1 MGELDHRQGW
11 VQKNWCVQIVE
22 LEKTLESS
30 LDCKEIQP
38 VHPKENQPW
47 ILTGRTDA
55 EAKALMLW
63 PPNAKSWL
71 TRKDPDAGKD
81 RAEGEGGDKE
91 WDGWMASLTQ
101 RTWVWANSGRQWRTG
116 GPGVLQA
123 MGSQRVS
130 HESVTER
137 EGQVNSGNAST
148 CQYRRLSRLVLDLW
162 VRKVPGSRRWQ
173 PTPVFLPGKFHG
185 QKSLAG

>member
-1 MGELDHRQGW
+1 MLQYA
-11 VQKNWCVQIVE
+11 
-22 LEKTLESS
+22 KT
-30 LDCKEIQP
+30 Q
-38 VHPKENQPW
+38 
-47 ILTGRTDA
+47 LTGPHF
-55 EAKALMLW
+55 LMLG
-63 PPNAKSWL
+63 K
-71 TRKDPDAGKD
+71 RAGG
-81 RAEGEGGDKE
+81 GEGDRG
-91 WDGWMASLTQ
+91 WDSCMASLTQ

-173 PTPVFLPGKFHG
+173 PTLVFLPGKFHG
-185 QKSLAG
+185 QKSLEGYSPWGHKELDMTEQLSMYHITNYIFSSTVLSWNNWINSTVSNIVKRIPPVSLPDFL